1 MNVESFK
8 IDDWE
13 DLQTGIILLEN
24 SDWLLTK
31 YIPVDYVTD
40 GFKLYNKA
48 YVTNRING
56 ENERKIERVLTLKGE
71 EPIIPE
77 GFAFLDTIGLLEWVQ
92 EKFDIFE
99 FADEEEDSVF
109 YGRISKYFNSTLII
123 DFIDSD
129 GKVDKDYDYEFD
141 IAEIR
146 SIAFQTDYFTSIRL
160 LWHDEIK
167 KSKST
172 L

>member
-1 MNVESFK
+1 
-8 IDDWE
+8 
-13 DLQTGIILLEN
+13 
-24 SDWLLTK
+24 
-31 YIPVDYVTD
+31 
-40 GFKLYNKA
+40 
-48 YVTNRING
+48 
-56 ENERKIERVLTLKGE
+56 
-71 EPIIPE
+71 
-77 GFAFLDTIGLLEWVQ
+77 
-92 EKFDIFE
+92 
-99 FADEEEDSVF
+99 
-109 YGRISKYFNSTLII
+109 LII

-129 GKVDKDYDYEFD
+129 GKVEKDYDYEFD

>member
-31 YIPVDYVTD
+31 YI
-40 GFKLYNKA
+40 
-48 YVTNRING
+48 
-56 ENERKIERVLTLKGE
+56 
-71 EPIIPE
+71 
-77 GFAFLDTIGLLEWVQ
+77 
-92 EKFDIFE
+92 
-99 FADEEEDSVF
+99 
-109 YGRISKYFNSTLII
+109 
-123 DFIDSD
+123 
-129 GKVDKDYDYEFD
+129 
-141 IAEIR
+141 
-146 SIAFQTDYFTSIRL
+146 TSIRL

>member
-109 YGRISKYFNSTLII
+109 YGRISNTLI
-123 DFIDSD
+123 
-129 GKVDKDYDYEFD
+129 
-141 IAEIR
+141 R
-146 SIAFQTDYFTSIRL
+146 
-160 LWHDEIK
+160 H
-167 KSKST
+167 
-172 L
+172 